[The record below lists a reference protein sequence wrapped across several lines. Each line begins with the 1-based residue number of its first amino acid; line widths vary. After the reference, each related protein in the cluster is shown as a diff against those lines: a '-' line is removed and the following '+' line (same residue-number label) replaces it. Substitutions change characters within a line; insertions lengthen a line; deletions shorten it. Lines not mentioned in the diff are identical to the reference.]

1 MPPKLIGGGSYRRD
15 ACLRRKRAC
24 EKLVEKYGV
33 FDIKGSTVGL
43 GENICDER
51 FPCPDLVLLYARM
64 GLHRYNLLQGTKF
77 QLSRVEKYILS
88 KPPGVV
94 IGSYY
99 ITLDAMDPANGSSS
113 QIFQTEVSEEACG
126 RLILLCNLARIRGD
140 KSNGRGVT
148 RINGSLPEW
157 PAENPFEKY
166 NLVEE
171 SDDDWIR
178 LYMELAVATKDRSRE
193 AKDYGPST
201 LEIVKVAMDAN
212 GEGLNALNATFY
224 VRYKD
229 LYEAQSGK
237 VLDRFAI
244 VRRRLHEDTGSF
256 SLVGS
261 LVTPNPEDFQM

>member
-1 MPPKLIGGGSYRRD
+1 MPPRIGNHRREES
-15 ACLRRKRAC
+15 LRLMRDTK
-24 EKLVEKYGV
+24 KLVEKYGV
-33 FDIKGSTVGL
+33 FDIKGGTL
-43 GENICDER
+43 ELRENICDER
-51 FPCPDLVLLYARM
+51 FPCPGLVLLYARM

-88 KPPGVV
+88 RPPGVV
-94 IGSYY
+94 AGSYY
-99 ITLDAMDPANGSSS
+99 ITLDATDPAGSL
-113 QIFQTEVSEEACG
+113 QTFQTHVSEKGYG
-126 RLILLCNLARIRGD
+126 RFTLSCNIARIRGETTNVKRRSHHID
-140 KSNGRGVT
+140 RG
-148 RINGSLPEW
+148 LPEW

-171 SDDDWIR
+171 SDNDWIR

-193 AKDYGPST
+193 ASDYGPSK

-229 LYEAQSGK
+229 LYKTQSGK

-244 VRRRLHEDTGSF
+244 VRRRFHEDTGSF

-261 LVTPNPEDFQM
+261 QVTRTS